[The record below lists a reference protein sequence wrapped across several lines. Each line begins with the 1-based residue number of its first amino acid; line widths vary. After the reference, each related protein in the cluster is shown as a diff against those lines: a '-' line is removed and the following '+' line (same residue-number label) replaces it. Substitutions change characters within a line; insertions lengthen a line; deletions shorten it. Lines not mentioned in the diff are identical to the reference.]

1 MKQVFSGAGH
11 IVLAIF
17 TVAII
22 VFMAIMN
29 YQTLGRVFPDDPSQQ
44 LWGMVLF
51 TGGTLCWFTIFLLAS
66 RGFQRPIALVMF
78 FLSLGG
84 EVLYSAADVIMGGQ
98 KWIEQ
103 TPALGTYVIY
113 SFIFLTFA
121 HGLALYIHFFVKPE
135 VWASVD
141 LEAIEDSVKKMA
153 QERAAELINLRIEP
167 MADQLAARVT
177 NSVYAN
183 LRLPVPDVID
193 GVVLQDDTND
203 LRQAQAATDDA
214 KKAGW
219 FDWLFAWKT
228 KQSQQDPAAT
238 PTPAKTTRPTRS
250 RRESCPA
257 RRCAH
262 NAHNTA
268 RARRDRPRRTAES
281 AASKPR
287 RPHRNWHSDWA
298 AATRRQRA
306 ARSARRP
313 RQRQA
318 TPAGA
323 ARTNLTGRTRR
334 PDHEPPA

>member
-238 PTPAKTTRPTRS
+238 PTPVPANPPPPPSYTLEGLLS
-250 RRESCPA
+250 RLGMGAAE
-257 RRCAH
+257 
-262 NAHNTA
+262 A
-268 RARRDRPRRTAES
+268 RAQLTRFGLDKDPDRCFDLMNQYGILPNDMDRVAFSRLHLELFTQAEG
-281 AASKPR
+281 ASG
-287 RPHRNWHSDWA
+287 
-298 AATRRQRA
+298 
-306 ARSARRP
+306 
-313 RQRQA
+313 
-318 TPAGA
+318 AGA
-323 ARTNLTGRTRR
+323 NFR
-334 PDHEPPA
+334 PQTA